1 MSKYTELI
9 ERSQTAQ
16 ELRDEK
22 EKLANKHI
30 QKALEEKAN
39 MENDI
44 YELREARENE
54 IRIKANYRQYATQE
68 MLSTALK
75 GIYISALEEC
85 TVLTK
90 QTYRLAESL
99 VDNYIQQRGASNIM
113 SSMKGR
119 TYLLDTLYEDVK
131 EAEKKA
137 EDDAD
142 TTSKTLNSVSDQPK
156 EDMMDQLDKEDDVQ
170 DAVRIISNR
179 IADAE
184 QEFIQKNAEDKER
197 INNIVNDINNRI
209 DSVKGDDTTPDDQKD
224 EIANECAML
233 GKRKINAVYNDR
245 PHTVYETMV
254 HMLSNTILKNP
265 KLKSQYMTEEGKLD
279 MLKIMDTAKC
289 MYGFLEFTNTI
300 QLEKVDEAYIGNVL
314 NELA

>member
-9 ERSQTAQ
+9 ERSQTAK

-30 QKALEEKAN
+30 NKALEERAN

-44 YELREARENE
+44 YELREARETE
-54 IRIKANYRQYATQE
+54 MKMKANYNQFVAQE

-90 QTYRLAESL
+90 QNYMLAESL
-99 VDNYIQQRGASNIM
+99 VDNYVSERGATNIL

-119 TYLLDTLYEDVK
+119 TYLLNAIYENVEEAKK
-131 EAEKKA
+131 EA

-142 TTSKTLNSVSDQPK
+142 TNDKTLNNVSDKPK
-156 EDMMDQLDKEDDVQ
+156 EDMMDNLDKEDDVQ
-170 DAVRIISNR
+170 DAVKIISNR

-184 QEFIQKNAEDKER
+184 QEFIQKNAEDKEK
-197 INNIVNDINNRI
+197 INSIVDDINNRI
-209 DSVKGDDTTPDDQKD
+209 ESVKSDTTTPDEQKD
-224 EIANECAML
+224 EIADECARL
-233 GKRKINAVYNDR
+233 GKRKINSVYSDR
-245 PHTVYETMV
+245 PHSIYETMV
-254 HMLSNTILKNP
+254 HMISNTILKDSN
-265 KLKSQYMTEEGKLD
+265 LKHQYMTEDGKLD
-279 MLKIMDTAKC
+279 MLKIMDTTKC

-300 QLEKVDEAYIGNVL
+300 QLEKVDEKYIGEML
-314 NELA
+314 NELE